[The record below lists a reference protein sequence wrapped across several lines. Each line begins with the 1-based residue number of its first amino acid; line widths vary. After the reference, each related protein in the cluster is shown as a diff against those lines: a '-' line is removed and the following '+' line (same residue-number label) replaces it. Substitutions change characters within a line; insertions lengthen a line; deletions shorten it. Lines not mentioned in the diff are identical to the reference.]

1 MKRTRTINLGRM
13 RKAAGGR
20 FPVRPLAL
28 GVAAAALVG
37 CTPDREVVK
46 VVTSVQDCQ
55 DNTRLD
61 EQQCEAAYQKALAEA
76 ERTGPK
82 YASRELCEVEFDGC
96 QQTGS
101 GSFWMP
107 LMTGF
112 MVGSMLNDR
121 DRHYGY
127 YNPVYRYSRPYS
139 NYYDRLMTADG
150 EVIGR
155 YGKPSY
161 TVDHSATKPK
171 PAVTRTV
178 SRGGFGSVASA
189 KSSWGGGRSGG
200 WGG

>member
-1 MKRTRTINLGRM
+1 MKRTRYIDLARL
-13 RKAAGGR
+13 RKSPGKN
-20 FPVRPLAL
+20 FVLRPLAF

-37 CTPDREVVK
+37 CSPDREVVK
-46 VVTSVQDCQ
+46 VVTSVKDCEDQ
-55 DNTRLD
+55 TQLD

-82 YASRELCEVEFDGC
+82 YASRALCEGEFDSC
-96 QQTGS
+96 QRTGS
-101 GSFWMP
+101 GGFWMP

-112 MVGSMLNDR
+112 IVGSMLNDR

-127 YNPVYRYSRPYS
+127 YNPVYRYSRPNS

-161 TVDHSATKPK
+161 TVDRSSTKPK
-171 PAVTRTV
+171 PTVTKTV